1 MTMFNGKA
9 RESSMVIFN
18 SDVTVITRWYGSIL
32 GPPFLEQLSSGHA
45 LVQDMRM
52 RRAAEN
58 AQAWGWCTGKA
69 TINQPCHMSG

>member
-1 MTMFNGKA
+1 MFNGKA

-18 SDVTVITRWYGSIL
+18 SDVTVITRDPFWVL
-32 GPPFLEQLSSGHA
+32 HFLEQLSSGHA

-58 AQAWGWCTGKA
+58 AQAWGWC
-69 TINQPCHMSG
+69 HW